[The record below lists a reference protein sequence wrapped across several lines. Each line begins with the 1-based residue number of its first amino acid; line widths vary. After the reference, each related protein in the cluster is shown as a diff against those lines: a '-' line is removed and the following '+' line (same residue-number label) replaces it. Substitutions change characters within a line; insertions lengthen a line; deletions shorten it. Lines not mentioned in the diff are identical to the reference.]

1 MSVSDKQIFDKLRE
15 MSGGKLTQE
24 QVDGLN
30 AVIQAGHRESIIQA
44 FALGTDDVDMHVS
57 LDGMNLI
64 AGFEGFRDTAYKDIA
79 GVWTI
84 GFGTTVYPN
93 GVRVKNGDTCTREQ
107 ALLWKK
113 HDIEFFERHVNRII
127 TVPLT
132 QRQFDAVVSLV
143 YNIGVKAFEDG
154 TVDDLINAGNIKE
167 ATEVWAKY
175 NKARNPKTGKLEV
188 SQGLVNR
195 RTAEIAYFTGK

>member
-1 MSVSDKQIFDKLRE
+1 MSVTDKEIFDKFRA

-30 AVIQAGHRESIIQA
+30 AVIAAGHRADVIAA
-44 FALGTDDVDMHVS
+44 FAIGSNDVDMHVS
-57 LDGMNLI
+57 LDGMKLI
-64 AGFEGFRDTAYKDIA
+64 AGFEGFRDKAYRDIA
-79 GVWTI
+79 GVPTL
-84 GFGTTVYPN
+84 GFGTTRYPD
-93 GVRVKNGDTCTREQ
+93 GTPVKMGDTCTLEQ

-143 YNIGVKAFEDG
+143 YNVGVAAFESG
-154 TVDDLINAGNIKE
+154 KVDDLINQGRLKE
-167 ATEVWAKY
+167 AVEVWAKY
-175 NKARNPKTGKLEV
+175 RNARNPKTKKLEV

-195 RTAEIAYFTGK
+195 RNAEIAYFTKK